1 MMRRPDTMRFAPGVY
16 VFPGGAVE
24 ESDAQVPVLPGTDWP
39 ALGTRAASDRPLAL
53 LAAAVRET
61 FEECGVLLAVPA
73 PRTPDPGSAGTGAGG
88 PDAGRWLAEDRVELY
103 EGRLGFADL
112 LARRALAIDPS
123 LLPLMS
129 HWVTPEV
136 ESRRFDTRFFTAAL
150 PAGQQASGAGEE
162 STRSA
167 WESPTKALLAHAAGD
182 FAMWPPTVATLHWLA
197 EHGAVATALRA
208 AREAV
213 VRPVMPLRSPD
224 TSGHEHWGLS
234 DHRTGQR
241 LAPEDT
247 SVTKAEARAG
257 GPWAPGAAT

>member
-24 ESDAQVPVLPGTDWP
+24 ESDAQVPVVPGADWP

-53 LAAAVRET
+53 VTAAVRET

-73 PRTPDPGSAGTGAGG
+73 PRPSTPDITG
-88 PDAGRWLAEDRVELY
+88 PDTTVWSLAEDRVELY

-112 LARRALAIDPS
+112 LTRRALVIDPS
-123 LLPLMS
+123 LLPLVS

-150 PAGQQASGAGEE
+150 PAGQQASGVGEE
-162 STRSA
+162 STGSA
-167 WESPTKALLAHAAGD
+167 WESPTTALLAYAAGD

-197 EHGAVATALRA
+197 EHADVATALRA
-208 AREAV
+208 GWEAV

-224 TSGHEHWGLS
+224 PSGHGHWGLS
-234 DHRTGQR
+234 DYRTGQR

-247 SVTKAEARAG
+247 SVTKAAARAG
-257 GPWAPGAAT
+257 GPQAPGAAT